1 MKEMT
6 RTTTTLPSGRWRTG
20 ARLILACVM
29 SASFLGAAPL
39 PGPYGKEHEITVDPT
54 SLEPPTRW
62 HLPGITPIIASLDP
76 EYTDA
81 YSTTERRVV
90 KLKPGQYRFGTFTFD
105 FPFKVTLEGVLEFSP
120 SLEQCVDGRGTTTLT
135 IRCSQMQP
143 YSGEV
148 DYYK

>member
-1 MKEMT
+1 MEAMIRATAKI
-6 RTTTTLPSGRWRTG
+6 SAGRG
-20 ARLILACVM
+20 PAFARLLLACLM
-29 SASFLGAAPL
+29 SAILLGAAPL
-39 PGPYGKEHEITVDPT
+39 PGPYGKEYEITVDPT

-62 HLPGITPIIASLDP
+62 HVPGITPIIASLDP

-81 YSTTERRVV
+81 YSTTERHVV

-120 SLEQCVDGRGTTTLT
+120 SLEHCVDGRGTTTLT